1 MQRYL
6 PAASWSGRMLLS
18 RFSTD
23 LSVRSRLIVLSL
35 IPVFG
40 FAAVAIAYLSSE
52 RAVEAAFESV
62 QQSSRLSESSR
73 AFKEA
78 LTTMHMR
85 AKDFVA
91 QPQPGLVA
99 RFGEAHEAAMGSLKS
114 IRDLVSEAERQNLT
128 LLEGRVA
135 NLKTTFASLVA
146 NQDELG
152 LTEFEGIQGSLRDSG
167 AGIEQIVNFDLAGLS
182 DADNRKIMIPLMLMR
197 RYEVEFRLT
206 RTEPVHTLF
215 KQELST

>member
-1 MQRYL
+1 MQRYSL
-6 PAASWSGRMLLS
+6 RSPRSGRMLLS

-35 IPVFG
+35 IPIFG
-40 FAAVAIAYLSSE
+40 FAAVAVAYLSSE
-52 RAVEAAFESV
+52 RAVGAAFDSV

-99 RFGEAHEAAMGSLKS
+99 RFGEAHESAM
-114 IRDLVSEAERQNLT
+114 
-128 LLEGRVA
+128 A
-135 NLKTTFASLVA
+135 NLKA
-146 NQDELG
+146 
-152 LTEFEGIQGSLRDSG
+152 I
-167 AGIEQIVNFDLAGLS
+167 
-182 DADNRKIMIPLMLMR
+182 
-197 RYEVEFRLT
+197 
-206 RTEPVHTLF
+206 
-215 KQELST
+215 

>member
-1 MQRYL
+1 
-6 PAASWSGRMLLS
+6 MLLS

-40 FAAVAIAYLSSE
+40 FAAVAIAYLSVE
-52 RAVEAAFESV
+52 RAVEAAFDSV
-62 QQSSRLSESSR
+62 QQSSRLSEASR

-91 QPQPGLVA
+91 QPQPGLAA
-99 RFGEAHEAAMGSLKS
+99 RFAEAQDSAMGSLKA
-114 IRDLVSEAERQNLT
+114 IRDLAPEAERQNLT
-128 LLEGRVA
+128 LLEARVG
-135 NLKTTFASLVA
+135 NLKATFASLVA
-146 NQDELG
+146 SEDELG
-152 LTEFEGIQGSLRDSG
+152 LTEFEGIQGSLRASG

-182 DADNRKIMIPLMLMR
+182 DTDHRKIM
-197 RYEVEFRLT
+197 
-206 RTEPVHTLF
+206 
-215 KQELST
+215 